1 MEIFLYLLKV
11 SAGLV
16 AFYAVYWLLL
26 RHHTYFTANRF
37 YLLVAIFGA
46 LVAPFFEISEQV
58 PAVVAAAPL
67 NLDALTIAATTD
79 VNAVQKPDLA
89 QILCL
94 LYAAG
99 IAFMLIRLGKKLGQI
114 LRIIKLNKQERV
126 GQYVLVRTE
135 NADFSSFSFLNY
147 LVISTQDEANYAE
160 VVLRHE
166 AVHIRQRHS
175 LDLLL
180 LELVHA
186 FFWFN
191 PILILYKRSL
201 KQVHEF
207 IADEL
212 ATAGDRLTY
221 ARTLVGYTFG
231 VSPQVLTNNFFDSSQ
246 IKNRIVMLTKNRSSR
261 WVLARYL
268 LALPALGA
276 LVLLVAARTVEII
289 PASAPE
295 TPVESFATA
304 PAPLVLDT
312 ENMQITP
319 AADKVLVTGNVF
331 NKEDKTPM
339 PGANV
344 VVIGETKGTTTDANG
359 NFMIETT
366 DDKELAVSFIGFQ
379 TAVVSLKKMKAKD
392 KIAVSIGLEKD
403 SKELPE
409 LVVTSLTPART
420 NTDSPNIRVPVPPV
434 VTKEGEVFMVVEQ
447 SPEFLGGTSAL
458 MQFLAKNIRY
468 PAAAARAN
476 VQGKVFMQFVVSKE
490 GKIRDLRVLQGI
502 GFGCDEEAVRVAS
515 IMPDWKPGQQNGQN
529 VAVQYN
535 LPINFILE
543 SRDGSPTKPE
553 NTRFIINGLKEGQ
566 QPLMIVDGVEIKLD
580 ADSIKLDPKN
590 IESMEVIKNE
600 AATKTYG
607 EKGKYGVIF
616 ITTKKKAAQP
626 KN

>member
-16 AFYAVYWLLL
+16 AFYVVYWLLL

-114 LRIIKLNKQERV
+114 LCIIKLNKQERV

-246 IKNRIVMLTKNRSSR
+246 IKNRIVMLTKNLCPLWAR
-261 WVLARYL
+261 W
-268 LALPALGA
+268 
-276 LVLLVAARTVEII
+276 
-289 PASAPE
+289 
-295 TPVESFATA
+295 
-304 PAPLVLDT
+304 
-312 ENMQITP
+312 
-319 AADKVLVTGNVF
+319 
-331 NKEDKTPM
+331 
-339 PGANV
+339 
-344 VVIGETKGTTTDANG
+344 
-359 NFMIETT
+359 
-366 DDKELAVSFIGFQ
+366 
-379 TAVVSLKKMKAKD
+379 
-392 KIAVSIGLEKD
+392 
-403 SKELPE
+403 
-409 LVVTSLTPART
+409 
-420 NTDSPNIRVPVPPV
+420 
-434 VTKEGEVFMVVEQ
+434 
-447 SPEFLGGTSAL
+447 
-458 MQFLAKNIRY
+458 
-468 PAAAARAN
+468 
-476 VQGKVFMQFVVSKE
+476 
-490 GKIRDLRVLQGI
+490 
-502 GFGCDEEAVRVAS
+502 CC
-515 IMPDWKPGQQNGQN
+515 W
-529 VAVQYN
+529 
-535 LPINFILE
+535 
-543 SRDGSPTKPE
+543 
-553 NTRFIINGLKEGQ
+553 
-566 QPLMIVDGVEIKLD
+566 
-580 ADSIKLDPKN
+580 
-590 IESMEVIKNE
+590 
-600 AATKTYG
+600 
-607 EKGKYGVIF
+607 
-616 ITTKKKAAQP
+616 
-626 KN
+626 